1 MDDPD
6 HLQKK
11 IVRNL
16 TNLYAFRRLDD
27 PDNNKKVCYKISRPL
42 CIWPGHLDDPDHLQ
56 KVFRNLTVLF
66 AFNRLIWMI
75 QIIYKKVVENLIVL
89 FAFGRLI
96 WMVKISTKKLS

>member
-1 MDDPD
+1 MIVCKKNCQKPNHPLDIWPAHLDDPD

-27 PDNNKKVCYKISRPL
+27 PDNNKKFCYKIGRPL

-66 AFNRLIWMI
+66 AFGRLIWMI
-75 QIIYKKVVENLIVL
+75 QII
-89 FAFGRLI
+89 A
-96 WMVKISTKKLS
+96 KKLSET

>member
-1 MDDPD
+1 MAPLNDHLQKSCQKLDCPLWKPRRPLYIWPAHLDDPD

-27 PDNNKKVCYKISRPL
+27 PDNNKKVCYKIGRPL
-42 CIWPGHLDDPDHLQ
+42 CIWPGNLDDPDHLQ

-66 AFNRLIWMI
+66 
-75 QIIYKKVVENLIVL
+75 
-89 FAFGRLI
+89 G
-96 WMVKISTKKLS
+96 